1 MGLAVAARAQ
11 DEVRAPAALLE
22 RPHRLVRLVMP
33 ALQWSST
40 EARRLAA
47 KGADVRPVVGDEVAG
62 YIARHRL
69 YSEN

>member
-1 MGLAVAARAQ
+1 MSAAP
-11 DEVRAPAALLE
+11 DFSIVIPTYE

-47 KGADVRPVVGDEVAG
+47 EGADVRPVVGDEVAG